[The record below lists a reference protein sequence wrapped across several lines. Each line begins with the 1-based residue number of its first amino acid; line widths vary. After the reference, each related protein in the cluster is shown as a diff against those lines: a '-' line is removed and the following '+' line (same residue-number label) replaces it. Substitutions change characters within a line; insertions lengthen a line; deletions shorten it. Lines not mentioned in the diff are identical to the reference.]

1 LKQSRRSL
9 AVDVLRSF
17 DTKMLFL
24 DGSIEHGTSTE
35 TETGIASKLA
45 RGTFSAIWRRWRR
58 FSRRRRGKMATFD
71 QLIQEI
77 ESRYSLGPKAR
88 PLVHETLGLI
98 SGQPGGIGGF
108 LDRFKAAGFAAEV
121 ASWSGGTEVVPLS
134 GEEVEQTLGSEV
146 ISEIANKA
154 DISQSFARTIMGYAI
169 PKIILL
175 QGEAVPP
182 AIPAS
187 ESSVLDSAI
196 PLPSSPVE
204 EISQPGAEQIRPSRE
219 EQAAPRTAPPRFE
232 QLFSY
237 GSRAALAACL
247 FGFAWAA
254 GSYFS
259 GGHAIKPPPA
269 GPVATQEGVARTE
282 MLRAAQ
288 EMAEDIRALKA
299 NVEALRA
306 AQSQSRSDATALEG
320 LKTRLDAVKAE
331 TGASI
336 AELAGKVENMQR
348 DPEAKL
354 SQVIERL
361 DRIEHQIAAPL
372 ATTSIGAVSAP
383 GKAAAGKQAQLAV
396 APAKPPLENA
406 HGQRKIGGRGDAF
419 DPSQNPTAPG
429 VPRPLGSLAP
439 AASTPQLITNWVV
452 RNVYDGIALVD
463 GPRGSIEVAPGE
475 IIPGAGMVK
484 SIERRGGG
492 WIVITSRGLIDSA
505 RDRFQP

>member
-1 LKQSRRSL
+1 
-9 AVDVLRSF
+9 
-17 DTKMLFL
+17 
-24 DGSIEHGTSTE
+24 
-35 TETGIASKLA
+35 
-45 RGTFSAIWRRWRR
+45 
-58 FSRRRRGKMATFD
+58 MATFD
-71 QLIQEI
+71 ELIQDI
-77 ESRYSLGPKAR
+77 GSQYSLGPKAS
-88 PLVHETLGLI
+88 PLVQETLALI
-98 SGQPGGIGGF
+98 SGQPGGMDAF
-108 LDRFKAAGFAAEV
+108 LDRYKAAGFAAEV

-134 GEEVEQTLGSEV
+134 GQEVEATLGSDV
-146 ISEIANKA
+146 ISEIANKVG
-154 DISQSFARTIMGYAI
+154 ISQSFARTIMGYAI
-169 PKIILL
+169 PKIIVLL
-175 QGEAVPP
+175 AQGEAVPP

-196 PLPSSPVE
+196 QLSFSPVE
-204 EISQPGAEQIRPSRE
+204 EIPQPGAEQIRPSRTE
-219 EQAAPRTAPPRFE
+219 HFAAAPPKAPPRFK

-259 GGHAIKPPPA
+259 SGQSPFDAIKPPPA
-269 GPVATQEGVARTE
+269 PPVATQESVARTE
-282 MLRAAQ
+282 MLRAAE
-288 EMAEDIRALKA
+288 EMAKDIRALKA

-306 AQSQSRSDATALEG
+306 AQSQSGSDASALEG

-331 TGASI
+331 TGAAI
-336 AELAGKVENMQR
+336 AELMGEVENLQR
-348 DPEAKL
+348 EPEAKL

-372 ATTSIGAVSAP
+372 ATASIGAAPVP
-383 GKAAAGKQAQLAV
+383 GKAAAGKPAQIAV
-396 APAKPPLENA
+396 AQAKPPLENA

-452 RNVYDGIALVD
+452 RDVNNGIALVES
-463 GPRGSIEVAPGE
+463 PRGSIEVAPGE
-475 IIPGAGMVK
+475 IIPGAGTVK
-484 SIERRGGG
+484 SIERRGRG

-505 RDRFQP
+505 RTGFQP

>member
-1 LKQSRRSL
+1 
-9 AVDVLRSF
+9 
-17 DTKMLFL
+17 
-24 DGSIEHGTSTE
+24 
-35 TETGIASKLA
+35 
-45 RGTFSAIWRRWRR
+45 
-58 FSRRRRGKMATFD
+58 MATFD
-71 QLIQEI
+71 ELIAEI
-77 ESRYSLGPKAR
+77 GSRYSLGPKAS

-121 ASWSGGTEVVPLS
+121 ASWSGETEVVPLS
-134 GEEVEQTLGSEV
+134 GQEVEATLGSEV

-154 DISQSFARTIMGYAI
+154 DISQSFARTVMGYII
-169 PKIILL
+169 PKIIGLL
-175 QGEAVPP
+175 AQGEAVPS

-196 PLPSSPVE
+196 PLSSSPAK
-204 EISQPGAEQIRPSRE
+204 EITQPGAEEIRPNRTE
-219 EQAAPRTAPPRFE
+219 HFAAAPLKAPSRFK
-232 QLFSY
+232 QLFAF

-259 GGHAIKPPPA
+259 GGQSPFYAIKPPA
-269 GPVATQEGVARTE
+269 RPVATQESVARAE

-288 EMAEDIRALKA
+288 EMAGDIRALKA
-299 NVEALRA
+299 SVEALRA
-306 AQSQSRSDATALEG
+306 AQSQSGSDASALEG

-331 TGASI
+331 SGAAI
-336 AELAGKVENMQR
+336 AELAGEVENMQR
-348 DPEAKL
+348 EPAAKL
-354 SQVIERL
+354 SQAIERL

-372 ATTSIGAVSAP
+372 ATASIGAAPVP
-383 GKAAAGKQAQLAV
+383 GKAAAGKPAQIAV
-396 APAKPPLENA
+396 AQAKPPLENA

-452 RNVYDGIALVD
+452 RDVNNGIALVES
-463 GPRGSIEVAPGE
+463 PRGSIEVAPGE
-475 IIPGAGMVK
+475 IIPGAGTVK
-484 SIERRGGG
+484 SIERRGRG
-492 WIVITSRGLIDSA
+492 WIVVTSRGLIDSA
-505 RDRFQP
+505 RDSFQP